1 MSNTIIYET
10 KYNLLLEKT
19 CLIHLEGRRRLPA
32 AVFPPQKKTYDFSF
46 ERSCWR
52 GGNRAPRAQSINL
65 ITSKKYSSKAAA
77 CCQSPYQS
85 LR

>member
-32 AVFPPQKKTYDFSF
+32 AVSPPKKTYDFSF

-65 ITSKKYSSKAAA
+65 ITSKKI
-77 CCQSPYQS
+77 
-85 LR
+85 LI